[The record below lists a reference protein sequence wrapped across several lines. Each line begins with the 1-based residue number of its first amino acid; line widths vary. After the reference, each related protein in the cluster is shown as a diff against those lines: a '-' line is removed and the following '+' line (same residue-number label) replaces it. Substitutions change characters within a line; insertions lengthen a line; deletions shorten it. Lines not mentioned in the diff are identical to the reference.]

1 MRKAT
6 FHQFPTPC
14 EKWLSPWLDFQ
25 QYEKNDQLSTIWE
38 NDLPTPAPNNMGKL
52 IFPHKL
58 ATARA
63 WLQTIWETCPS
74 NPNNMRNR
82 TFHRFHI
89 ILEPVESTFAFNQF
103 RTNLDSVWFLI
114 ILKSDRS
121 HFLIILESDGDHFLS
136 RTKHFMQYYWIRISE
151 SYNFWNQMGVTFHKF
166 NMGSKSLSHNF
177 GLGVNKSLSLDSG
190 ISWKFLSS

>member
-1 MRKAT
+1 MQLLLCFVLFGPSVART
-6 FHQFPTPC
+6 TD
-14 EKWLSPWLDFQ
+14 LDIG
-25 QYEKNDQLSTIWE
+25 NDSVGNNGSHHTIRDSLLLAVFRL

-121 HFLIILESDGDHFLS
+121 LS
-136 RTKHFMQYYWIRISE
+136 HNFGIGWRSLSFSKHFMQYYWIRISE
-151 SYNFWNQMGVTFHKF
+151 SYNFWNQMG
-166 NMGSKSLSHNF
+166 GSHSINLKWVQNHFLIT
-177 GLGVNKSLSLDSG
+177 LGSV
-190 ISWKFLSS
+190 